1 MEDRG
6 PSPGLSVSFDRKGNT
21 HVFRL
26 WGEAAVAETIEQL
39 RRVYEEHNASAR
51 LNLLFLDTGLTRHL
65 TRWDVVSL
73 MDFAQRNRPECPG
86 RTAMVGASDLS
97 YGTFRMAEGAGG
109 EFSRHIRTFRSAA
122 EAEEWI
128 AQGGEASQDVA

>member
-6 PSPGLSVSFDRKGNT
+6 PSPGLSVSYDRKRNT
-21 HVFRL
+21 HVFRF
-26 WGEAAVAETIEQL
+26 WGEAAVAETLEEL
-39 RRVYEEHNASAR
+39 GRVYGEHDPSAR
-51 LNLLFLDTGLTRHL
+51 LNILFLDNGLTRHL
-65 TRWDVVSL
+65 TRWEVVAL

-86 RTAMVGASDLS
+86 RTAMVGESDLS

-122 EAEEWI
+122 EGEAWI
-128 AQGGEASQDVA
+128 AQGEEASQDVA